1 MKEVIAVTAKHVEQ
15 WTEAVKTIEK
25 ITLQYDEP
33 LVKQAL
39 AVAYNF
45 ALTELIRARAI
56 FQELEK
62 KL

>member
-15 WTEAVKTIEK
+15 WTKAVKTIEK
-25 ITLQYDEP
+25 IALRYDEP

-45 ALTELIRARAI
+45 ALTELIRARAV